1 MIEGRIVQLKVQM
14 RKQRDRRTHIRT
26 HTGSYTRSHARTLG
40 RKHARYRRAKKQSFE
55 SMPTNEQHDH
65 FHFFV
70 YRKLWTVLLVWAS
83 MLWLDWEDIWV
94 SKTFFLV
101 QLVSFF
107 NNTLLCEKK
116 KQRWSL
122 NHCTRGEIPHVDV
135 LKVIVEFPLHA
146 VLHGKLSFF
155 FYFFSFTFFL
165 FFLFHLLLGRD

>member
-1 MIEGRIVQLKVQM
+1 MAFIQKLTNNWMIEGRIVQLKVQM

-40 RKHARYRRAKKQSFE
+40 RVRTHDIVERRSNLL
-55 SMPTNEQHDH
+55 SLCRRTNNTII
-65 FHFFV
+65 FISFV
-70 YRKLWTVLLVWAS
+70 YRKLWTVLLVWVS

-116 KQRWSL
+116 KAEMIIESLYQRGDPS
-122 NHCTRGEIPHVDV
+122 CRCFKG
-135 LKVIVEFPLHA
+135 
-146 VLHGKLSFF
+146 S
-155 FYFFSFTFFL
+155 
-165 FFLFHLLLGRD
+165 